1 MVNVEKPMRTQQKAN
16 LVEEPN
22 VTTKESPNYFCENPT
37 ILVAEL
43 MANLTIENI
52 QTSYFSAP
60 EPAFSGVDMY
70 NCLKR
75 VKGFGV
81 ENENLVEQMCS
92 F

>member
-16 LVEEPN
+16 LVEEPY

-43 MANLTIENI
+43 MAKLTIENI